1 MPRVSLPLGFTFYQS
16 ESLPFSAQ
24 RCVNWVPTVAESGA
38 LSSRMLMQPSGLKV
52 FKDTLVG
59 ANRGAQTMK
68 GVPYFINGITLL
80 SMSSFGVVTSHGEI
94 EGAGRV
100 SLANNGQFLV
110 IVVPGGKSY
119 AFDNATDTLTQITD
133 TDFRTSDTVV
143 FKDGFFVF
151 SASDG
156 SVFFNSALNDPFTYD
171 ALDFGTAEINPDRIV
186 ALHVNH
192 NELFV
197 PGEETIELFQNV
209 GGSGFP
215 FQRIPGAN
223 IQKGVHAKFSL
234 IEFDNTFCFVGGGL
248 NERSAVWKVAGS
260 SSVVKISTD
269 AIDNEIQKF
278 TRDEISDSFAMTFA
292 ERGQFFAVFTFE
304 SLNIPSRTF
313 VYNATASAL
322 LGQKVWFELQAGVTD
337 DRYRVQ
343 SIVAAYGKLLVGD
356 DRSGIVGELDRDTLS
371 YYGDEIFRSSAT
383 QPFSQDGLP
392 VFAGEFEA
400 TFESGVGLTTGNGS
414 DPQVRMDR
422 SDDGGRTFNS
432 ETSRTIG
439 KIGKFGQRSIWRR
452 QGRLPVSRIVRLTIT
467 DEVKANLI
475 RLAATPE
482 VGVQ

>member
-1 MPRVSLPLGFTFYQS
+1 MPRTSLPIGFSFYQS

-24 RCVNWVPTVAESGA
+24 RCVNWIPTVAESGA
-38 LSSRMLMQPSGLKV
+38 LSTRMLMQPSGLKV
-52 FKDTLVG
+52 FSDTLLN
-59 ANRGAQTMK
+59 ANRGGQVMK
-68 GVPYFINGITLL
+68 DVPYFIEGNTLVSL
-80 SMSSFGVVTSHGEI
+80 SSAGVVTTHGTV

-119 AFDNATDTLTQITD
+119 AFDNLANTLTEITD
-133 TDFRTSDTVV
+133 VDFRTSDTVV

-156 SVFFNSALNDPFTYD
+156 SVFFNSSLNDPFNYD

-197 PGEETIELFQNV
+197 PGLETIELFQNI
-209 GGSGFP
+209 GGTGFP

-234 IEFDNTFCFVGGGL
+234 IEFDNTFCFIGGGL
-248 NERSAVWKVAGS
+248 NERSAVWKVTGS
-260 SSVVKISTD
+260 SSVSKISTD

-278 TRDEISDSFAMTFA
+278 TREEISDSFAMTFS

-304 SLNIPSRTF
+304 SPRIPSRTF
-313 VYNATASAL
+313 IYNATASAL
-322 LGQKVWFELQAGVTD
+322 LGQKVWFELQAGVND
-337 DRYRVQ
+337 GRYRVQ

-356 DRSGIVGELDRDTLS
+356 DRSGIIGEIDKDTLN

-383 QPFSQDGLP
+383 QPFSQDGLAI
-392 VFAGEFEA
+392 FAGEFEA
-400 TFESGVGLTTGNGS
+400 TFESGVGLTAGNGS

-432 ETSRTIG
+432 ETSRAIG

-452 QGRLPVSRIVRLTIT
+452 QGRFPVARTVRLTIT
-467 DEVKANLI
+467 DEVRANLI